1 MLKPEEN
8 AKNADDAKSLE
19 RKLNIELFII
29 NFVEISMVSMFN
41 AFPFGKSY
49 TNFETHNYELYELN
63 NRI

>member
-49 TNFETHNYELYELN
+49 TNLETHK
-63 NRI
+63 